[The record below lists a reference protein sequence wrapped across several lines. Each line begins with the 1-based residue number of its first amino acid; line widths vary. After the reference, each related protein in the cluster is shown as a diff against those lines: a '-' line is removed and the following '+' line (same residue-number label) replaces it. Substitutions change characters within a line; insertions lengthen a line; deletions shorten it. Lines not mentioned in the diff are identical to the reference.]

1 MIVSCGFPSL
11 QYKFGLNA
19 VVVRVRSSCRLAG
32 ILSYESDEEPSV
44 GASAKESFLV
54 RVDSLQVTLAKLSAG
69 INVEV
74 VGTKRSGRST
84 FLAKLDADLTAAGFN
99 TVFIRG
105 ISALSAQPLAA
116 LQVSSL
122 PIGRVPRTGTVTL
135 AVVAEQL
142 AELVGGKSV
151 ILIDDWDDLDDLTRG
166 VVQAV
171 RQRSGVPVAIS
182 KRMDRHAGAEPEI
195 SPSFEIE
202 LGPVRFAELEAAL
215 EEKLGGP
222 VVSSLVNEVFVQS
235 GGHIGIAM
243 SLVDSAVKG
252 LHSREGRRAWSGTGD
267 LYNPSLRGSFAALL
281 AGLTPIARGMLGLFS
296 LADRVPLR
304 VAREVADW
312 EVIEELEARGFIKI
326 FGRTEPVIVVHPP
339 VLSTFLRD
347 EMSESRRVRLG
358 EWVAAQDGFEAAS
371 SGTLEITPMWDQVS
385 TFASVADGHTRSQ
398 KFEAQRIW
406 EADPSPLNAARYI
419 GILLWDSTGEPDY
432 DEVIR
437 RTPEPDRASIS
448 LSGAGYLIAR
458 ASWLAYRV
466 GDLDAAIGLLREVA
480 GQKNEGG
487 RMALAKIVQL
497 QAMLGTIPDGYERLL
512 VSSEGSP
519 AVVNDMLALAR
530 AMVCVVR
537 GSTSEARKNLADIS
551 IAPAGLIPL
560 QMEFLEKL
568 LDLYEGHIQEVAG
581 FARTKFLQ
589 AVEGL
594 DIPIMRAYGWLA
606 CMALLYL
613 DDWDGLEEIL
623 SPALGV
629 GNTAL
634 PGVFQLG
641 ILNTAVLVA
650 LVRDDACLARRY
662 IAEMDQMK
670 VTDGGLLH
678 QQRDLARARLL
689 VHEGS
694 VSESARLLR
703 SAGDRL
709 WARGARV
716 AAVQCYLFSQE
727 VSFHPEL
734 LGQDRE
740 RFSQVDGHLLAV
752 DTGHFTAMVDRDVN
766 KLVQLADEL
775 EAMGLP
781 GWTMSTL
788 ENVLDFQPAAE
799 DDAAAAALELRV
811 RDLKRRV
818 PAVFQLRSHRRFL
831 GVRVS
836 DREWDFIREVV
847 TGASNREIADRL
859 SVSVR
864 TVESSVARIAKKL
877 EVRGRR
883 GIVAWYE
890 AQQGAAVSPARLQG
904 TASARA

>member
-1 MIVSCGFPSL
+1 M
-11 QYKFGLNA
+11 
-19 VVVRVRSSCRLAG
+19 
-32 ILSYESDEEPSV
+32 
-44 GASAKESFLV
+44 V

-74 VGTKRSGRST
+74 VGTKGSGRST
-84 FLAKLDADLTAAGFN
+84 FLKSLGEGLTAAGFH
-99 TVFIRG
+99 TVCIRG
-105 ISALSAQPLAA
+105 ISALRAQPLAA

-122 PIGRVPRTGTVTL
+122 PIGKVPRSGSATL

-142 AELVGGKSV
+142 AELVAGKSV
-151 ILIDDWDDLDDLTRG
+151 ILVDDWDDLDDLTRG
-166 VVQAV
+166 VIQAV
-171 RQRSGVPVAIS
+171 RHRSGVPVAIS
-182 KRMDRHAGAEPEI
+182 RRMDRHAGVESEV
-195 SPSFEIE
+195 SPSLEVE
-202 LGPVRFAELEAAL
+202 LGPVRLDELQVAL
-215 EEKLGGP
+215 ERKLGGP
-222 VVSSLVNEVFVQS
+222 VASVLVNEVFVQS

-243 SLVDSAVKG
+243 SLVDGAVKG
-252 LHSREGRRAWSGTGD
+252 RRVREGAGSWGGTGD
-267 LYNPSLRGSFAALL
+267 LYDPSLRGSFAALL
-281 AGLTPIARGMLGLFS
+281 AGLTPIARGTLGLFS

-304 VAREVADW
+304 LAREVADW

-326 FGRTEPVIVVHPP
+326 FGRTEPTVVVHPP
-339 VLSTFLRD
+339 VLSAFLRD
-347 EMSESRRVRLG
+347 EMPESRRVRLG
-358 EWVAAQDGFEAAS
+358 EWAVTQDGFEPAL
-371 SGTLEITPMWDQVS
+371 SGTLEITPISVQVS
-385 TFASVADGHTRSQ
+385 TLASVANGHTRSQ
-398 KFEAQRIW
+398 KVEAQRVW
-406 EADPSPLNAARYI
+406 EADPSPQNAARYI
-419 GILLWDSTGEPDY
+419 GTMLWDRTAGPDY
-432 DEVIR
+432 DEVLR

-448 LSGAGYLIAR
+448 LSGASYLIAR

-466 GDLDAAIGLLREVA
+466 GDLGAAIELLREVA
-480 GQKNEGG
+480 GQKSDGG
-487 RMALAKIVQL
+487 QIALAKIAQL
-497 QAMLGTIPDGYERLL
+497 QAMLGTIPEGYERLL
-512 VSSEGSP
+512 ASSEGSP
-519 AVVNDMLALAR
+519 VVVNDMLALAR

-537 GSTSEARKNLADIS
+537 GSTSEARRNLADIS
-551 IAPAGLIPL
+551 TAPSGLIPH

-568 LDLYEGHIQEVAG
+568 LDLYEGRLREVAG

-594 DIPIMRAYGWLA
+594 NISIMRAYGWLA

-629 GNTAL
+629 GSTEL

-650 LVRDDACLARRY
+650 LIRDDAGLARRY
-662 IAEMDQMK
+662 IAEMDQVK
-670 VTDGGLLH
+670 VADGGLLH

-694 VSESARLLR
+694 VIESAQLLR

-716 AAVQCYLFSQE
+716 AAVHCYLFSQE
-727 VSFHPEL
+727 VSFQPEL

-740 RFSQVDGHLLAV
+740 RFAQIDGHLLAV

-788 ENVLDFQPAAE
+788 ENVLDFQPAPEGDAE
-799 DDAAAAALELRV
+799 AAVLGLRV

-818 PAVFQLRSHRRFL
+818 PPAFQMRSHRRFL

-877 EVRGRR
+877 EVRGRK
-883 GIVAWYE
+883 GILAWYE
-890 AQQGAAVSPARLQG
+890 AQQGAGVSPARLQG
-904 TASARA
+904 TA